1 MRLRNNPNARNILQ
15 ENSQFVIMEP
25 SKNKGKWKEIFG
37 NQNPIYIEIG
47 MGKGDFIYQHA
58 LKNPNI
64 NYIGIE
70 KYPSVLAVAVNKVI
84 QAGILPNLYFLDFD
98 AALLNEIFMEQEI
111 DVIYLNFS
119 DPWPKSRH
127 AKRRLTSST
136 FLPIYQSI
144 LKIDGHLEFKTDN
157 RGLFEYSLVSFNEY
171 RMHFSCVSLD
181 LHNSEYMEDNIMTE
195 YEGKF
200 CKKGPIYKLV
210 AHF

>member
-1 MRLRNNPNARNILQ
+1 MRLRNNPNAMDILQ
-15 ENSQFVIMEP
+15 KNNQFVIMEP
-25 SKNKGKWKEIFG
+25 SKNIGKWKKIFG
-37 NQNPIYIEIG
+37 NENPIYIEIG

-58 LKNPNI
+58 LNNPNI

-70 KYPSVLAVAVNKVI
+70 KYPSVLAVAANKVA
-84 QAGILPNLYFLDFD
+84 QQGILPNLFFLDFD
-98 AALLNEIFMEQEI
+98 AALLNEIFLKQEI

-136 FLPIYQSI
+136 FLPIYQNV
-144 LKIDGHLEFKTDN
+144 LKVNGHIEFKTDN

-171 RMHFSCVSLD
+171 QMHFTCVSLD

-210 AHF
+210 AYF